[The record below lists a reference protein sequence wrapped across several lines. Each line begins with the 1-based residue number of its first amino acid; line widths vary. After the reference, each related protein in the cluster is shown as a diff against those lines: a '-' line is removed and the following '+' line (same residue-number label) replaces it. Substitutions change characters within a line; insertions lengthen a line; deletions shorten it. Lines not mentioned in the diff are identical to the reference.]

1 MDIWEQGGFMV
12 SVRLTFL
19 TLLLALAACHSK
31 NRLVSNSLQPLT
43 TLAYYY
49 EAEETLFVFYSLQK
63 PDNFKSD
70 GILEWSDSRSGGA
83 EEWHKL
89 SAGNWVHSHRTESCD
104 ERLFCSSFSVSMKN
118 QPYSIRLRY
127 LYDEEGQDSNVF
139 FIPVT
144 IMKAPRRSFLL
155 FGSFAADQRSVIW
168 EGRHQFPDLTQ
179 EGVARF
185 GLTRNFEVKET
196 YAMPLTLAPNTLNP
210 TLYDSVENC
219 PGLRIDQA
227 ALNGST
233 AGPLW
238 VPRLVPDDD
247 TTPYSGVCAT
257 TVVATGKG
265 PYEAVA
271 FARKNPKV
279 DPLPGKL
286 NIHVGEAQPVNLVLV
301 PCLTPE
307 DGEYLGFQMQQMQ
320 MPGNTQRICWDSA
333 DFSANWQSYLN
344 RVLSEN
350 PGVPKY
356 LRIVWHHALEGKRR
370 LVLEAALDGL
380 LTQLYLSFPRLS
392 GTFLYDS
399 SLRATRNPE
408 LFRSTVWCRLASTD
422 ELDTSDYCGILLS
435 KRNLDPVTSLDIN
448 LFPTLAEFHAS
459 SGFKDNTVNEMK
471 IYAPLRAEGVRILPF
486 SSGKSPGYF
495 GTFHTA
501 DLLELR
507 ATDRLSYCNK
517 KDRLGTLAFITEPD
531 AEQPSILPFG
541 GMVTLPDNHASRGKD
556 QTYNIGMAWTNPFL
570 VALDVRQKINVN
582 AIVKFILNIP
592 DAVHTQQAFG
602 ESLWYE
608 GSYSYDAVLSRCS
621 RYCEHPAYD
630 AVGVYHYESTWIRD
644 YSTSCY
650 EPNIPAA
657 PALVGG

>member
-1 MDIWEQGGFMV
+1 MV

-19 TLLLALAACHSK
+19 LLLLALSACHDK
-31 NRLVSNSLQPLT
+31 TGLVSRSIQPVT

-63 PDNFKSD
+63 PENFKPE
-70 GILEWSDSRSGGA
+70 GALEWSEFRRDQPD
-83 EEWHKL
+83 EWHDL
-89 SAGNWVHSHRTESCD
+89 AAGNWVHPHRTESCD
-104 ERLFCSSFSVSMKN
+104 ERLFCSSFSVNLKN
-118 QPYSIRLRY
+118 QPSLIRLRY
-127 LYDEEGQDSNVF
+127 RYDEAGQDSDVF
-139 FIPVT
+139 HIPVMS
-144 IMKAPRRSFLL
+144 MKAPRRSFLL

-185 GLTRNFEVKET
+185 GLTRNFTVNET
-196 YAMPLTLAPNTLNP
+196 YALPLTLAPDALNP
-210 TLYDSVENC
+210 TLYGSVASC
-219 PGLRIDQA
+219 PGLRLDQTGWS
-227 ALNGST
+227 GSS

-238 VPRLVPDDD
+238 MPRLVPDEE

-257 TVVATGKG
+257 TVVTSGQG

-271 FARKNPKV
+271 FARKNPRV

-286 NIHVGEAQPVNLVLV
+286 NIRVGEAQPVNLVLV

-307 DGEYLGFQMQQMQ
+307 DSEYLGFQMQQMQ
-320 MPGNTQRICWDSA
+320 MPANTQRICWDSA
-333 DFSANWQSYLN
+333 DFGPSWQSYLN
-344 RVLSEN
+344 RVMSEN
-350 PGVPKY
+350 PALPKY
-356 LRIVWHHALEGKRR
+356 LRVVWHHALEGKKR
-370 LVLEAALDGL
+370 LPLEGALDGL
-380 LTQLYLSFPRLS
+380 LAQLYQSFPKLA

-422 ELDTSDYCGILLS
+422 EFDESDYCGLLLS
-435 KRNLDPVTSLDIN
+435 KQNMDPVTSLDIN
-448 LFPTLAEFHAS
+448 LFPTMAEFHGS
-459 SGFKDNTVNEMK
+459 SGFKDNTVDEMR
-471 IYAPLRAEGVRILPF
+471 IYAPLRTEGVRVLPF
-486 SSGKSPGYF
+486 SSGVNPGYF
-495 GTFHTA
+495 GTFYTG
-501 DLLELR
+501 DLLDLR

-517 KDRLGTLAFITEPD
+517 RDKVGTFAFITEPD
-531 AEQPSILPFG
+531 VDQPSIMPYGSILSLPE
-541 GMVTLPDNHASRGKD
+541 NHARRNKD

-570 VALDVRQKINVN
+570 VALDVRQKIRVN
-582 AIVKFILNIP
+582 AIAKFILNIP
-592 DAVHTQQAFG
+592 DAMHTQQAFG

-608 GSYSYDAVLSRCS
+608 GSYSYDSVLTRCS

-630 AVGVYHYESTWIRD
+630 ATGIYHYESTWIRD

-650 EPNIPAA
+650 EPKIPAA